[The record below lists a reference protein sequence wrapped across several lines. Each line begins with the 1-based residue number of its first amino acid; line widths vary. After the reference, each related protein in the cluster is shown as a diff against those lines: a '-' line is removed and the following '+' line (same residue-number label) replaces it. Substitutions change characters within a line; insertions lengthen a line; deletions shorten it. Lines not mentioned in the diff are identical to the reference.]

1 MSKFEAS
8 IAILVSNVKD
18 YQGAES
24 FCLHSG
30 SFQATKRTPK
40 PSASESK
47 KDVSADDKVRRT
59 MFMSLLK
66 EYLNMDQDQ
75 GGMKLTLNLLNT
87 QSTFLHI
94 SEVRT
99 RTGM

>member
-30 SFQATKRTPK
+30 SFQATKRATK
-40 PSASESK
+40 PTGSDSK
-47 KDVSADDKVRRT
+47 KDTTAGDEVRRT

-75 GGMKLTLNLLNT
+75 GGMKLTLNLLNS

-99 RTGM
+99 RI